1 MKLSVVIPVYGVEAT
16 LDRCVESVVGQDVAD
31 MEVILV
37 DDGSPDGCPAMCDE
51 WAAKDSRIT
60 VVHKQNGGLSD
71 ARNAGIDVASG
82 DLITFVD
89 SDDYLAPDT
98 YGPLMARMKAEAA
111 CDLLEFSIAG
121 RLQLT
126 EGSFDNTERYW
137 TETKAYAH
145 TYAWNKIYRQ
155 TLFDGVRY
163 PVGKIF
169 EDVYTL
175 PLLLRKARRVL
186 TTRHGYYYYTDNQQG
201 ITATAGGQG
210 LTQLLDAHLTS
221 GMPMDD
227 AYYMYL
233 LNIQM
238 DVWERTGAPIKL
250 PHRQIRTQELTLKKR
265 LKAITLNTI
274 GIKRLCILNKLLHKV
289 KAPNRW

>member
-98 YGPLMARMKAEAA
+98 YGPLMTRMEAEAS